1 MTDTPPPP
9 SLNEYYCQMDGLTFT
24 FRVYQLPD
32 GSFEGKITVFEGSAD
47 FNAIYF
53 GDGTDDGDSASLGG
67 ALNMNGGSDTDW
79 DQAVQLSRPGLGS
92 AGTDKPTYL
101 SEGES
106 FTFPLDIESL
116 DEIAEVGIRATSTST
131 DAGSIK
137 CELTPINEED
147 DGHDEDD
154 NHDDEDAVKSDEAD
168 EGDAAAANDIDTIP
182 AEEDSET
189 QTSGDLDDAA
199 FYEQFAALIGEAPE
213 EADVPQDE
221 ETDEP
226 LLV

>member
-1 MTDTPPPP
+1 MTGTPPPP

-53 GDGTDDGDSASLGG
+53 GDGIDDGDSASLGG

-79 DQAVQLSRPGLGS
+79 DQAVQLSRPGLGR

-106 FTFPLDIESL
+106 FTFALDIESL

-137 CELTPINEED
+137 CELTPINEEHED
-147 DGHDEDD
+147 DHDENDD
-154 NHDDEDAVKSDEAD
+154 HDDLTSAEAD
-168 EGDAAAANDIDTIP
+168 EEVAATQPEPAP
-182 AEEDSET
+182 AEEDPAP
-189 QTSGDLDDAA
+189 QTGDPEADLDDAA

-213 EADVPQDE
+213 EAEVPQDE
-221 ETDEP
+221 EAEEP